1 MQQVEDADA
10 GEGLGDEAGGE
21 VEEVGEGVGEDE
33 GVGAEAFYT
42 TSSIPVVSAFD

>member
-1 MQQVEDADA
+1 MQQVENADV

-33 GVGAEAFYT
+33 GVGGAEGGGVLHHLVN
-42 TSSIPVVSAFD
+42 SGC